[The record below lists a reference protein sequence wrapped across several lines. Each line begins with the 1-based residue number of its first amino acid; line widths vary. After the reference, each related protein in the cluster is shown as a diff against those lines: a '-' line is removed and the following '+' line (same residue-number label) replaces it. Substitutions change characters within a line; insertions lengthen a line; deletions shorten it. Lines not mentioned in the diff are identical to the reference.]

1 MRVMRVNIFKE
12 YGFEDSEEALKKL
25 ERLLMRKNLTFADM
39 NNVTRIA
46 FLLGNASIL
55 ESLVR
60 LGYEDVAEE
69 VALTHVDFPTKET
82 Q

>member
-1 MRVMRVNIFKE
+1 MRVMKVNIFKE
-12 YGFEDSEEALKKL
+12 YGFEDSDEALKKL
-25 ERLLMRKNLTFADM
+25 ERLLMRRNLTFADM
-39 NNVTRIA
+39 TNVTRIA

-69 VALTHVDFPTKET
+69 VAFTHIDFPTKET

>member
-1 MRVMRVNIFKE
+1 MRVMKVNIFKE
-12 YGFEDSEEALKKL
+12 YGFEDSDEALKKL
-25 ERLLMRKNLTFADM
+25 ERLLMRRNLTFADM